1 LPDSVLVYRV
11 EGPFFFGAAEKLE
24 STLERVQLGVE
35 TVVIRL
41 GRVPFMDATGIHTLT
56 EIVQRFQR
64 RRVRVMLCGIHD
76 DLRHTLSAAGIPQLV
91 GESNLCTNMQM
102 VAERVTNRSM

>member
-1 LPDSVLVYRV
+1 MYRV

-41 GRVPFMDATGIHTLT
+41 GRVPFMDATGINTLT
-56 EIVQRFQR
+56 EIIQRFQR
-64 RRVRVMLCGIHD
+64 RRVRVILCGIHD
-76 DLRHTLSAAGIPQLV
+76 ELRGTLDAAGIPALV
-91 GESNLCTNMQM
+91 GEANICANMQ
-102 VAERVTNRSM
+102 NRRRTRYEICDM